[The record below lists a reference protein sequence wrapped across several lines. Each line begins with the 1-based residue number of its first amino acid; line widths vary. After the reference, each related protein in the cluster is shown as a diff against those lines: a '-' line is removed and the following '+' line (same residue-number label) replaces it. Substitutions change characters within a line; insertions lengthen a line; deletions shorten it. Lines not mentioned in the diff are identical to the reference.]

1 MEYQVLSRKYR
12 PQKFDEI
19 VGQSHIVSTLIK
31 SIELTRV
38 AHGYLLSGLRGSGKT
53 TIARVL
59 SKTLNCLNKDA
70 NNPCDKCQN
79 CIEIKESRSLD
90 VIELDG
96 ASNRGI
102 DEIREIKEIV
112 QYPPIS
118 STYKIFIIDEVH
130 MLTKE
135 AFNALLKT
143 LEEPPPNVIFILAT
157 TDPYKIP
164 DTILSRVLRFDFKKI
179 TNNDISNHM
188 KNILNQEN
196 VKYEDAALDVIAYKA
211 DGSIRDALSVLDK
224 VIAYSDSNISYDL
237 VKESLGIIED
247 EVYLKLFNYILEN
260 SHDNLL
266 NELKDII
273 DSGYSIDNFIAGFND
288 FLSHSL
294 IFLSG
299 YTKNQVINEQTKK
312 WLNNHKDQITNVYIM
327 KIIDYIQEYELK
339 AKYLLQPDIALESL
353 FIKLSSINQNPNN
366 QNTSNLSEDR
376 KELSEEKN
384 DSDKN
389 VKEVVV
395 ESKAEIKKEEKVLS
409 DEKDIDNLSKDDKN
423 EKSEELDPIK
433 HWDKIVRVIDEKDS
447 RLSSFLEDV
456 VLKLKDNLLIIEL
469 DDSSNEFIDKT
480 LNNNLEVIS
489 SAICKI
495 TNHKYQIEIDSNMAI
510 NKEDDTQEHPLL
522 KSIKEKFDGDTIR

>member
-19 VGQSHIVSTLIK
+19 IGQSHIVNTLIK
-31 SIELTRV
+31 SIELSRV

-59 SKTLNCLNKDA
+59 SKALNCLSKDD

-143 LEEPPPNVIFILAT
+143 LEEPPANVIFILAT

-196 VKYEDAALDVIAYKA
+196 VKYEDTALDVIAYKA

-224 VIAYSDSNISYDL
+224 VIAYSDSNISYNL

-247 EVYLKLFNYILEN
+247 EVYLKLFNYISEN
-260 SHDNLL
+260 NQDKLL

-273 DSGYSIDNFIAGFND
+273 DSGYSIDNFIAGFNE

-312 WLNNHKDQITNVYIM
+312 WLNNHKDKITNVYIM

-353 FIKLSSINQNPNN
+353 FIKLSSINQNANN
-366 QNTSNLSEDR
+366 QNTSKPLEDK
-376 KELSEEKN
+376 KEIPEGKT
-384 DSDKN
+384 DSDKH
-389 VKEVVV
+389 VKEVVI
-395 ESKAEIKKEEKVLS
+395 ESKSEIKKEEKILS
-409 DEKDIDNLSKDDKN
+409 DEKDTDNLPKDDKN
-423 EKSEELDPIK
+423 KKLEELDPIE
-433 HWDKIVRVIDEKDS
+433 HWNKIVKIIDEKDS

-456 VLKLKDNLLIIEL
+456 TLKFKDNFLIIEL
-469 DDSSNEFIDKT
+469 DASSNEFIDKT
-480 LNNNLEVIS
+480 LNNNLEVIT
-489 SAICKI
+489 SAIWKI
-495 TNHKYQIEIDSNMAI
+495 TNNKYQIKIDSNMTA
-510 NKEDDTQEHPLL
+510 NKEDESQEHPLL